1 MDKGAQLYMTP
12 SLGFPLRPSPE
23 DHESEQS
30 GSNID
35 SRRSSIG
42 ELHAPLPEE
51 LQFLKIRDYLSHVLQ
66 QFHKEL
72 TQRARYEEGVNSAAD
87 KSVKFRERHSIR
99 HKYAFVHDPLQQN
112 DVARA
117 FQCVAM
123 GHSGDLFDMLF
134 EYPDLLKA
142 QDSSGS
148 SLLHCSIEKGRP
160 ELVNLLLS
168 RGADV
173 NALDALGN
181 TPVHLAVRACRV
193 DILNLLISNGA
204 RLTTSNRDGL
214 QPVHLASELAFVA
227 GLKRLLDYKD
237 VEVDALDER
246 GSTPLYHCFMLDSD
260 ECVRILL
267 DRGTNIYHKNA
278 FGSSVLHEAILQ
290 HAVKCVHLLF
300 EHEIVKCLQDGLKR
314 TKKLSSTLTAVE
326 PVDQKKSTSLLSR
339 IGDWIGVGVPSSRR
353 SSTLST
359 SSEPTSTSSLIN
371 LVDDEGFS
379 PIHIAVNTGNM
390 ELIKACLDRGANVL
404 AQDLAGQTPLHYAC
418 TRGDLDC
425 AKALLEHN
433 PKYKA
438 RMISTVN
445 RDGRGPIHLA
455 AMYDHP
461 NLIDYL
467 LSQGAELNARDNK
480 SMTPLLLAGS
490 KGSVEASKHLVNIGA
505 ELTCCDENGRNLA
518 ILLLFSGAGAARDII
533 PDLMETGQLPVL
545 FNQPDRWGCTFM
557 HISARLGLRV
567 AMRIGAQFGG
577 HILAK
582 DSEHSTPLHSAARFG
597 RIQIC
602 QYMLEMNE
610 GKRALFLA
618 DDKGRLPLHLA
629 AQYGNNRVVEFLLA
643 NGCLYRRCH
652 EGNTPLHYAAMKGN
666 ADTCAL
672 LLAMNP
678 SILNEVNYTGSTA
691 LHFAAMHANADVI
704 NYLLTAG
711 ADVIPDHN
719 GLYFTSLAFQPGS
732 YFASRTIALHKRF
745 PEIAAKLWNT
755 DQCPIEKMIRN
766 APSILLTKYDFTVL
780 QAPPR
785 VTDKR
790 PVAPMKLVKLMV
802 KLKREE
808 LLIHPLCTA
817 YLDVKWNTYGR
828 WIQFLVTLYYL
839 SLSIS
844 ITWLA
849 LRQMPL
855 SVNYDNPQTSQCMDK
870 RWEYFKEWTN
880 CLLTIFQILVGLS
893 AMLNLLEYRTPHGAA
908 LTLIVMFISWFNLLL
923 QLLRFQSIG
932 IFVIMFLQVSTTIMK
947 SASVLSMLF
956 FAFAVTFHKLLTL
969 PEEQEFDESPQF
981 LKNRLA
987 FCFLGFQHLNQSTT
1001 DRPDADLSMKVYAN
1015 MGLALFQTLMMMVG
1029 EYEHTDV
1036 ITKPYLD
1043 SQAST
1048 IYIPEL
1054 TFPFFA
1060 LFVFLVP
1067 ISLMNLMIGL
1077 AVGDIDNV
1085 RRSATQQLIA
1095 QQVYWLETLEARC
1108 PMWLYRRIY
1117 VPFWI
1122 RRTATTIKKR
1132 DPHQHEVKRDMEK
1145 LLELS
1150 ISCLVKPNLR
1160 RVQESVESSNGWS
1173 GSTKSYTCY
1182 LGLETTVTIV
1192 SYDTNI

>member
-1 MDKGAQLYMTP
+1 MDKGAQAYMAS
-12 SLGFPLRPSPE
+12 SLGFPLCPSLE

-30 GSNID
+30 SSNID
-35 SRRSSIG
+35 SRRSSTG
-42 ELHAPLPEE
+42 ERHDPLPEE
-51 LQFLKIRDYLSHVLQ
+51 LQFLKIRDYLSHVLLQ
-66 QFHKEL
+66 LHKEV
-72 TQRARYEEGVNSAAD
+72 TQRARYEEKGIDSAAD
-87 KSVKFRERHSIR
+87 KSVKFHERHSIR
-99 HKYAFVHDPLQQN
+99 HKHAFVHDPIHQN
-112 DVARA
+112 DVALA

-123 GHSGDLFDMLF
+123 GNSGDLFDMLF
-134 EYPDLLKA
+134 EFPDLLKA
-142 QDSSGS
+142 QDPSGS

-160 ELVNLLLS
+160 ELVNMLLS
-168 RGADV
+168 RGAVDKSLCQTVIPMHTDRIHFNLSQSLLDV

-193 DILNLLISNGA
+193 DILDLLISNGA
-204 RLTTSNRDGL
+204 RLTVSNRDGLQPVHLASELAFVADRIHFNLSQSLLDVNALDALGNTPVHLAVRACRVDILDLLISNGARLTVSNRDGL

-227 GLKRLLDYKD
+227 GLKRLLTYKD

-246 GSTPLYHCFMLDSD
+246 GSTPLYHCSLQDSD

-267 DRGTNIYHKNA
+267 DRGANIYHKNA

-300 EHEIVKCLQDGLKR
+300 EHEIVKCLQDGLKQ
-314 TKKLSSTLTAVE
+314 TKRSSSSLMAVD

-339 IGDWIGVGVPSSRR
+339 LGDWIGVGNPSSRR
-353 SSTLST
+353 SSTFST

-379 PIHIAVNTGNM
+379 PIHVAVNTGNM
-390 ELIKACLDRGANVL
+390 ELVKACLDRGANVL
-404 AQDLAGQTPLHYAC
+404 AQDHAGQTPLHYAC

-425 AKALLEHN
+425 AKALLEFH

-438 RMISTVN
+438 RMISAVN

-461 NLIDYL
+461 TLIDYL

-480 SMTPLLLAGS
+480 SMTPLLLACS
-490 KGSVEASKHLVNIGA
+490 KGSVEASKHLVSIGA
-505 ELTCCDENGRNLA
+505 ELTCCDENGRNLV
-518 ILLLFSGAGAARDII
+518 ILLLFSGAGAARDIV
-533 PDLMETGQLPVL
+533 PVLMKTGQLSVL

-557 HISARLGLRV
+557 HIAARLGLRV
-567 AMRIGAQFGG
+567 AVQIGAQFGG

-678 SILNEVNYTGSTA
+678 SILNEVNYTGATA

-711 ADVIPDHN
+711 ADIIPDHN
-719 GLYFTSLAFQPGS
+719 GLYFSSLAFQPGS
-732 YFASRTIALHKRF
+732 YFASRTIALHKRFVSLLFPRF

-755 DQCPIEKMIRN
+755 DQCPIEKMIRS

-780 QAPPR
+780 QVPPR
-785 VTDKR
+785 AKDKR
-790 PVAPMKLVKLMV
+790 PVAPMKHVKLMV

-855 SVNYDNPQTSQCMDK
+855 SC
-870 RWEYFKEWTN
+870 
-880 CLLTIFQILVGLS
+880 
-893 AMLNLLEYRTPHGAA
+893 
-908 LTLIVMFISWFNLLL
+908 
-923 QLLRFQSIG
+923 
-932 IFVIMFLQVSTTIMK
+932 
-947 SASVLSMLF
+947 
-956 FAFAVTFHKLLTL
+956 
-969 PEEQEFDESPQF
+969 
-981 LKNRLA
+981 
-987 FCFLGFQHLNQSTT
+987 
-1001 DRPDADLSMKVYAN
+1001 
-1015 MGLALFQTLMMMVG
+1015 
-1029 EYEHTDV
+1029 
-1036 ITKPYLD
+1036 
-1043 SQAST
+1043 
-1048 IYIPEL
+1048 
-1054 TFPFFA
+1054 
-1060 LFVFLVP
+1060 
-1067 ISLMNLMIGL
+1067 
-1077 AVGDIDNV
+1077 
-1085 RRSATQQLIA
+1085 
-1095 QQVYWLETLEARC
+1095 
-1108 PMWLYRRIY
+1108 
-1117 VPFWI
+1117 
-1122 RRTATTIKKR
+1122 
-1132 DPHQHEVKRDMEK
+1132 
-1145 LLELS
+1145 
-1150 ISCLVKPNLR
+1150 
-1160 RVQESVESSNGWS
+1160 
-1173 GSTKSYTCY
+1173 
-1182 LGLETTVTIV
+1182 
-1192 SYDTNI
+1192 

>member
-1 MDKGAQLYMTP
+1 
-12 SLGFPLRPSPE
+12 
-23 DHESEQS
+23 
-30 GSNID
+30 
-35 SRRSSIG
+35 
-42 ELHAPLPEE
+42 
-51 LQFLKIRDYLSHVLQ
+51 
-66 QFHKEL
+66 
-72 TQRARYEEGVNSAAD
+72 
-87 KSVKFRERHSIR
+87 
-99 HKYAFVHDPLQQN
+99 
-112 DVARA
+112 
-117 FQCVAM
+117 
-123 GHSGDLFDMLF
+123 
-134 EYPDLLKA
+134 
-142 QDSSGS
+142 
-148 SLLHCSIEKGRP
+148 
-160 ELVNLLLS
+160 
-168 RGADV
+168 V

-505 ELTCCDENGRNLA
+505 ELTCCDENGRNLVS
-518 ILLLFSGAGAARDII
+518 LLLFSGAGAARDII
-533 PDLMETGQLPVL
+533 PDLMKTGQLPVL

-629 AQYGNNRVVEFLLA
+629 AQYGNNRVVEFFLA

-766 APSILLTKYDFTVL
+766 APSILLLVLDVHVTECGIRNTPEHGTKYDFTVL

-870 RWEYFKEWTN
+870 LYVHRSNSAMNRIILVMILICNGFHVLIKSFELFSQRWEYFKEWTN
-880 CLLTIFQILVGLS
+880 CLLSIFQILVGLS

-1095 QQVYWLETLEARC
+1095 QQVYWLESLEARC

-1145 LLELS
+1145 LLELAS
-1150 ISCLVKPNLR
+1150 GLSELIQRNRSKIDQI
-1160 RVQESVESSNGWS
+1160 VQHLGVSKYETETDQGNYDEVNFMFGQAQ
-1173 GSTKSYTCY
+1173 STKGS
-1182 LGLETTVTIV
+1182 GVGGKQ
-1192 SYDTNI
+1192 